1 MKTTAQVLRVL
12 RAAKP
17 VLRERFGIL
26 EVALFGSYARNAHR
40 PDSDIDIL
48 FKPASNQFLGL
59 AERVALE
66 KYLHQQLET
75 EQLDLVDYR
84 YLNPVIAEDI
94 APTLIY
100 V

>member
-17 VLRERFGIL
+17 ILCERFAIL
-26 EVALFGSYARNAHR
+26 EVALFGSYARNTHR

-48 FKPASNQFLGL
+48 FKPGSDRPVGL

-66 KYLHQQLET
+66 EYLY
-75 EQLDLVDYR
+75 EQLGTATGSR
-84 YLNPVIAEDI
+84 RS
-94 APTLIY
+94 TLFKSGHC
-100 V
+100 